1 MMRKITSLFGC
12 LGLTLALGVAQPL
25 VIDFANDTEV
35 NNTTA
40 TAQNLGVVG
49 VDSTNTRRMK
59 VVKGL
64 INPDGD
70 VDVFRVEL
78 AQTGTYSFR
87 VDCTLD
93 SVLTLYNSSGVLI
106 AENDDDEI
114 GNNNRGNR
122 DTSFTNAD
130 SGITISLN
138 AGVYFVQVRSI
149 TTAGVLARFRYALRI
164 FDGST
169 ARDFDPY
176 EVDSTNETFNT
187 ATDVGNLADDF
198 TLIPNAFLRY
208 RQTDL
213 DHYRIEIGAG
223 NLTVR
228 TFGATDTVITVY
240 DSAFNPLPNGNNDDD
255 PHDPFNPYT
264 SRVSLFNLPAGV
276 YYIRVEGYNYAGGR
290 AGGWY
295 DVLLTDYT
303 PVRRFI
309 SGRVNFDRQNLS
321 LVPFEMQ
328 IFQAGTQNLQYQ
340 RTFNTNSAGNF
351 TTYTSIMGGTVDIA
365 VRAPTSL
372 RRIVRG
378 VSLNSDVSGLVFNLV
393 NGDLN
398 RDNVIDDAD
407 LLQVLFNFGS
417 NNPNVDLNGDGVVDD
432 ADLLIVLF
440 NFGAVG
446 DN

>member
-1 MMRKITSLFGC
+1 MRKLTSLFGC
-12 LGLTLALGVAQPL
+12 LGLTLMLGTAQPL
-25 VIDFANDTEV
+25 VIDHFADTEANDTLS
-35 NNTTA
+35 

-49 VDSTNTRRMK
+49 VDSSNTRRIK
-59 VVKGL
+59 VVRGL
-64 INPDGD
+64 IDPDGD
-70 VDVFRVEL
+70 FDWFRVEL

-93 SVLTLYNSSGVLI
+93 AVLALYNASGTLI
-106 AENDDDEI
+106 VENDDDEL

-130 SGITISLN
+130 PGITTSLN
-138 AGVYFVQVRSI
+138 AGTYYLRVRSI
-149 TTAGVLARFRYALRI
+149 ASSGTLARFRYTLRV

-176 EVDSTNETFNT
+176 EVNGTNETFAT
-187 ATDVGNLADDF
+187 ATDLGNLADDF
-198 TLIPNAFLRY
+198 TLVENAFLRY
-208 RQTDL
+208 RTTDL
-213 DHYRIEIGAG
+213 DHYRIEIGEG

-228 TFGATDTVITVY
+228 TIGATDTILTIY
-240 DSAFNPLPNGNNDDD
+240 DSAFNPLATNDDD
-255 PHDPFNPYT
+255 PHDPFNPFT
-264 SRVSLFNLPAGV
+264 SRITLSNLPAGI
-276 YYIRVEGYNYAGGR
+276 YYIRVEGYSYSGGR

-295 DVLLTDYT
+295 DLLITDYS
-303 PVRRFI
+303 PVRRLI
-309 SGRVNFDRQNLS
+309 SGQINFDRQNLS
-321 LVPFEMQ
+321 LVPFQME
-328 IFQAGTQNLQYQ
+328 IYQAGTQNLQSQ
-340 RTFNTNSAGNF
+340 RTFYTNNAGQF
-351 TTYTSIMGGTVDIA
+351 TTYTAVMSGTVDIA

-372 RRIVRG
+372 KRILRG

-398 RDNVIDDAD
+398 GDNVIDDAD
-407 LLQVLFNFGS
+407 LLIVLFSFGANDPS
-417 NNPNVDLNGDGVVDD
+417 ADLNGDGVVDD

>member
-1 MMRKITSLFGC
+1 MRKIVSLLGC
-12 LGLTLALGVAQPL
+12 IIATLALSTAQPL
-25 VIDFANDTEV
+25 VIDFFNETEGNDSIALAND
-35 NNTTA
+35 
-40 TAQNLGVVG
+40 LGVVG

-59 VVKGL
+59 VVRGL

-70 VDVFRVEL
+70 NDYFRVDL

-93 SVLTLYNSSGVLI
+93 TVLTLYNASGTLI
-106 AENDDDEI
+106 AENDDDE
-114 GNNNRGNR
+114 GSNANRGNR

-138 AGVYFVQVRSI
+138 AGVYYVRVRSI
-149 TTAGVLARFRYALRI
+149 TNAGVLARFRYTLRV

-176 EVDSTNETFNT
+176 EVDGTNETFGT

-198 TLIPNAFLRY
+198 TLTPNAFLRY
-208 RQTDL
+208 RQTDI
-213 DHYRIEIGAG
+213 DYYRIEIGAG

-228 TFGATDTVITVY
+228 TIGATDTVLTIY
-240 DSAFNPLPNGNNDDD
+240 DSAFNPLGQNDDD

-264 SRVSLFNLPAGV
+264 SRVSLTNLPAGI
-276 YYIRVEGYNYAGGR
+276 YYIRVEGFAYMGGR

-295 DVLLTDYT
+295 DVLITDYA
-303 PVRRFI
+303 PVRRAI
-309 SGRVNFDRQNLS
+309 SGQVNFNRANLN
-321 LVPFEMQ
+321 LVPFKMK
-328 IFQAGTQNLQYQ
+328 IYQAGTSNLQYQ
-340 RTFNTNSAGNF
+340 RTFNTNAGGAFN
-351 TTYTSIMGGTVDIA
+351 TYTSVMSGTVDIA

-372 RRIVRG
+372 TRIVRG
-378 VSLNSDVSGLVFNLV
+378 VSLNSNVSGLVFDLI

-398 RDNVIDDAD
+398 NDNVIDDAD
-407 LLQVLFNFGS
+407 LLVILFNFGNS
-417 NNPNVDLNGDGVVDD
+417 DPNVDLNGDGIVDD

>member
-1 MMRKITSLFGC
+1 MRKITSLLGC
-12 LGLTLALGVAQPL
+12 IGLTLALSGAQPL

-35 NNTTA
+35 NNTIA

-49 VDSTNTRRMK
+49 IDNTNTRRMK
-59 VVKGL
+59 VVRGL

-70 VDVFRVEL
+70 VDFYRVEL

-93 SVLTLYNSSGVLI
+93 SVLTLYNASGTLI
-106 AENDDDEI
+106 AENDDDEQ

-149 TTAGVLARFRYALRI
+149 ASAGVLARFRYTLRI
-164 FDGST
+164 FDGGT

-176 EVDSTNETFNT
+176 EVDGTNDTFAT

-208 RQTDL
+208 RATDL
-213 DHYRIEIGAG
+213 DHYRIEIGEG

-228 TFGATDTVITVY
+228 TFGATDTVLTVY
-240 DSAFNPLPNGNNDDD
+240 DSAFNPLATNDDD
-255 PHDPFNPYT
+255 AHDPFNPYT
-264 SRVSLFNLPAGV
+264 SRVSLSNLPAGV
-276 YYIRVEGYNYAGGR
+276 YYIRVEGYSYPGGR

-295 DVLLTDYT
+295 DVLITDYS

-321 LVPFEMQ
+321 LVQFEME
-328 IFQAGTQNLQYQ
+328 IYQAGTQNLQYQ
-340 RTFNTNSAGNF
+340 RTFNTNNAGNF

-372 RRIVRG
+372 RRTIRG
-378 VSLNSDVSGLVFNLV
+378 VSLNSDVSGLVFDLV

-407 LLQVLFNFGS
+407 LLIVLFNFGA
-417 NNPNVDLNGDGVVDD
+417 NNPEVDLNGDGVVDD

>member
-1 MMRKITSLFGC
+1 MMMRKIASLFGC
-12 LGLTLALGVAQPL
+12 LTATLALGTAQPL
-25 VIDFANDTEV
+25 VIDFFNETEGNDSITLAN
-35 NNTTA
+35 
-40 TAQNLGVVG
+40 NLGVVG

-59 VVKGL
+59 VVRGL

-70 VDVFRVEL
+70 NDYFRVEL
-78 AQTGTYSFR
+78 AQNGTYSFR

-93 SVLTLYNSSGVLI
+93 SVLTLYNASGTLV

-138 AGVYFVQVRSI
+138 AGVYYVRVRSI
-149 TTAGVLARFRYALRI
+149 ATAGTLARFRYTLRI

-176 EVDSTNETFNT
+176 EVSGTNDTFGT
-187 ATDVGNLADDF
+187 ATNIGNLADDF
-198 TLIPNAFLRY
+198 TLIPNGFLRY
-208 RQTDL
+208 RQTDF
-213 DHYRIEIGAG
+213 DFYRIEIGAG
-223 NLTVR
+223 GLTVR
-228 TFGATDTVITVY
+228 TIGATDTVVTIY
-240 DSAFNPLPNGNNDDD
+240 DSAFNPLAENDDD

-264 SRVSLFNLPAGV
+264 SRVTLGNLPAGI
-276 YYIRVEGYNYAGGR
+276 YYIRVEGFSYSGGR

-295 DVLLTDYT
+295 DVLITDYA

-309 SGRVNFDRQNLS
+309 SGRINFDRADLS
-321 LVPFEMQ
+321 LVPFDMK
-328 IFQAGTQNLQYQ
+328 IYQAGTQNLQYA
-340 RTFNTNSAGNF
+340 RTFRTNASGNF
-351 TTYTSIMGGTVDIA
+351 TTYTSIMSGTVDIA

-372 RRIVRG
+372 TRIIRG

-398 RDNVIDDAD
+398 GDNVIDDAD
-407 LLQVLFNFGS
+407 LLIVLFNFGS
-417 NNPNVDLNGDGVVDD
+417 NDAATDLNGDGVVDD

>member
-1 MMRKITSLFGC
+1 MMRKIASLFGC
-12 LGLTLALGVAQPL
+12 LIATLALGTAQPL
-25 VIDFANDTEV
+25 VIDFFNETEGNDSINLAND
-35 NNTTA
+35 
-40 TAQNLGVVG
+40 LGVVG

-59 VVKGL
+59 VVRGL

-70 VDVFRVEL
+70 NDYFRVEL
-78 AQTGTYSFR
+78 AQNGTYSFR

-93 SVLTLYNSSGVLI
+93 SVLTLYNASGTLI

-138 AGVYFVQVRSI
+138 AGVYYVRVRSI
-149 TTAGVLARFRYALRI
+149 ATAGTLARFRYTLRI

-176 EVDSTNETFNT
+176 EVSGTNDTFGT

-198 TLIPNAFLRY
+198 TLIPNGFLRY
-208 RQTDL
+208 RQNDP
-213 DHYRIEIGAG
+213 DFYRIEIGAG
-223 NLTVR
+223 RLTVR
-228 TFGATDTVITVY
+228 TIGATDTVLTVY
-240 DSAFNPLPNGNNDDD
+240 DSAFNPLAQNDDD

-264 SRVSLFNLPAGV
+264 SRVALNNLPAGT
-276 YYIRVEGYNYAGGR
+276 YYIRVDGFNHFGGR

-295 DVLLTDYT
+295 DVLITDYS
-303 PVRRFI
+303 PVRRVI
-309 SGRVNFDRQNLS
+309 SGRVNFNRADLS
-321 LVPFEMQ
+321 LVPFDMK
-328 IFQAGTQNLQYQ
+328 IYQAGTQNLQYQ
-340 RTFNTNSAGNF
+340 RTFNTNAAGNF
-351 TTYTSIMGGTVDIA
+351 TTYTSIMSGTVDIA

-372 RRIVRG
+372 TRILRG
-378 VSLNSDVSGLVFNLV
+378 VSLNSDVSGLVFDLI

-398 RDNVIDDAD
+398 ADNVIDDAD
-407 LLQVLFNFGS
+407 LLVVLFNFGS
-417 NNPNVDLNGDGVVDD
+417 NDAATDLNGDGVVDD

>member
-1 MMRKITSLFGC
+1 MRKIASLFGC
-12 LGLTLALGVAQPL
+12 LIATLALGTAQPL
-25 VIDFANDTEV
+25 VIDFFNETEGNDSITLAND
-35 NNTTA
+35 
-40 TAQNLGVVG
+40 LGVVG

-59 VVKGL
+59 VVRGL

-70 VDVFRVEL
+70 NDYFRVEL
-78 AQTGTYSFR
+78 AQNGTYSFR

-93 SVLTLYNSSGVLI
+93 SVLTLYNASGTLI

-138 AGVYFVQVRSI
+138 AGVYYVRVRSI
-149 TTAGVLARFRYALRI
+149 TTAGVLARFRYTLRI

-176 EVDSTNETFNT
+176 EVDGTNETFGT

-198 TLIPNAFLRY
+198 TLIPNGFLRY

-228 TFGATDTVITVY
+228 TIGATDTVVTIY
-240 DSAFNPLPNGNNDDD
+240 DSAFNPLATNDDD

-264 SRVSLFNLPAGV
+264 SRVTLGNLPAGV
-276 YYIRVEGYNYAGGR
+276 YFIRVEGFIYSGGR

-295 DVLLTDYT
+295 DVLITDYA
-303 PVRRFI
+303 PVRRLHL
-309 SGRVNFDRQNLS
+309 RARQLRPRQPEPCALRHENLPGGHAES
-321 LVPFEMQ
+321 TVCTHLPHKRYRQ
-328 IFQAGTQNLQYQ
+328 LQYLHLDHERHGRYRRAGADQPHAHCARRLAQQ
-340 RTFNTNSAGNF
+340 RCVGAG
-351 TTYTSIMGGTVDIA
+351 V
-365 VRAPTSL
+365 
-372 RRIVRG
+372 
-378 VSLNSDVSGLVFNLV
+378 
-393 NGDLN
+393 
-398 RDNVIDDAD
+398 
-407 LLQVLFNFGS
+407 
-417 NNPNVDLNGDGVVDD
+417 
-432 ADLLIVLF
+432 
-440 NFGAVG
+440 
-446 DN
+446 

>member
-1 MMRKITSLFGC
+1 MMMRKIASLFGC
-12 LGLTLALGVAQPL
+12 LIATLALGIAQPL
-25 VIDFANDTEV
+25 VIDFSNEAEVNDTIALA
-35 NNTTA
+35 N
-40 TAQNLGVVG
+40 NLGVVG
-49 VDSTNTRRMK
+49 VDSTNIRRMK
-59 VVKGL
+59 VVRGL

-70 VDVFRVEL
+70 NDYFRVVL

-87 VDCTLD
+87 VDCTFD
-93 SVLTLYNSSGVLI
+93 SVLTLYNASGTLI
-106 AENDDDEI
+106 VENDDDEI
-114 GNNNRGNR
+114 GNTNRGNR

-138 AGVYFVQVRSI
+138 AGVYFVRVRSVAP
-149 TTAGVLARFRYALRI
+149 TGTLARFRYTLRI

-176 EVDSTNETFNT
+176 EVSGTNDTFGT
-187 ATDVGNLADDF
+187 ATNIGNLADDF
-198 TLIPNAFLRY
+198 TLIPNGFLRY
-208 RQTDL
+208 RSTDL
-213 DHYRIEIGAG
+213 DFYRIEIGAG

-228 TFGATDTVITVY
+228 TIGATDTIVTIY
-240 DSAFNPLPNGNNDDD
+240 DSAFNPLAENDDD

-264 SRVSLFNLPAGV
+264 SRVTLGNLPAGI
-276 YYIRVEGYNYAGGR
+276 YYIRVEGFSYSGGR

-295 DVLLTDYT
+295 DVLITDYA

-309 SGRVNFDRQNLS
+309 SGRINFDRADLS
-321 LVPFEMQ
+321 LVPFDMK
-328 IFQAGTQNLQYQ
+328 IYQAGTQNLQYA
-340 RTFNTNSAGNF
+340 RTFRTNASGNF
-351 TTYTSIMGGTVDIA
+351 TTYTSIMSGTVDIA

-372 RRIVRG
+372 TRIIRG
-378 VSLNSDVSGLVFNLV
+378 VSLNSDVSGLVFNLI

-398 RDNVIDDAD
+398 ADNVIDDAD
-407 LLQVLFNFGS
+407 LLIVLFNFGS
-417 NNPNVDLNGDGVVDD
+417 NDAATDLNGDGVVDD

>member
-1 MMRKITSLFGC
+1 MRKIASLFGC
-12 LGLTLALGVAQPL
+12 LMATLALGIAQPL
-25 VIDFANDTEV
+25 VIDFFADTEGNDTIATAND
-35 NNTTA
+35 
-40 TAQNLGVVG
+40 LGIVG

-59 VVKGL
+59 VARGL

-70 VDVFRVEL
+70 NDYFRVEL

-87 VDCTLD
+87 VDCTFD
-93 SVLTLYNSSGVLI
+93 SVITLYNASGTLI

-130 SGITISLN
+130 SGITTSLN
-138 AGVYFVQVRSI
+138 AGVYYVRVRSI
-149 TTAGVLARFRYALRI
+149 TTAGVLARFRYTLRV

-176 EVDSTNETFNT
+176 EVDGTNETFGT

-198 TLIPNAFLRY
+198 TLIEKAFLRY
-208 RQTDL
+208 RQNDL

-228 TFGATDTVITVY
+228 TIGATDTIITIY
-240 DSAFNPLPNGNNDDD
+240 DSAFNPLITNDDD

-264 SRVSLFNLPAGV
+264 SRVALGNLPAGI
-276 YYIRVEGYNYAGGR
+276 YYIRIEGYNYSGGR

-295 DVLLTDYT
+295 DVLITDYT
-303 PVRRFI
+303 PVRRLI
-309 SGRVNFDRQNLS
+309 SGRVIFDRANLS
-321 LVPFEMQ
+321 LVPFEME
-328 IFQAGTQNLQYQ
+328 IYQAGTGNLQYQ
-340 RTFNTNSAGNF
+340 RTFYTNNTGNF
-351 TTYTSIMGGTVDIA
+351 NTYTAVMSGTVDIA

-372 RRIVRG
+372 TRIVRG
-378 VSLNSDVSGLVFNLV
+378 VSLNSDVSGLVFNLI

-398 RDNVIDDAD
+398 GDNVIDDAD
-407 LLQVLFNFGS
+407 LLIVLFNFGA
-417 NNPNVDLNGDGVVDD
+417 NAPEADLNGDGVVDD
-432 ADLLIVLF
+432 ADLLVVLF